1 MSAVS
6 GAERVVYVH
15 VAEIREFAAKIFAVL
30 LLARFE
36 AGVFQKHA
44 LAVFKRGDFSV
55 CVLADK
61 VGCKRDFTVQK
72 FVESVRDGAKR
83 ELFGILGFCLFDI
96 FGFRCSL
103 AFCGKSLDRFL
114 LFFGK
119 SETFGENVVRLAEVR
134 THNHFRAVLHKILD
148 RGKRAHDSV
157 LVGDTTVLVKR
168 NVEITTN
175 KYFLALNVYVSDSL
189 LIHNEL
195 LWKFVPYIFYRLPR
209 FKSRVLS
216 GYRGNI
222 PRITFPTRS
231 VRRRRTA
238 GSCRNP

>member
-1 MSAVS
+1 MSTVS

-36 AGVFQKHA
+36 TGVFQKHA
-44 LAVFKRGDFSV
+44 LAVFKRGDF
-55 CVLADK
+55 
-61 VGCKRDFTVQK
+61 TVQK
-72 FVESVRDGAKR
+72 FVEPIRDGAKR

-119 SETFGENVVRLAEVR
+119 SETFCENVMRLAEVR

-168 NVEITTN
+168 NVEITTD